1 MLRDVAQ
8 LGSAHGSGPWGRGF
22 KSHHPDHKENM
33 DNIIILAC
41 NRKDLETFKKCSN
54 FLLPHPKFSCSI
66 VHSFTKDILDDTIKT
81 YKDKSLSLLID
92 KIIYEN
98 ELDEVEAEIKEY
110 KDKGI
115 KYFFYSDLAVYTI
128 LKKLNLEESGVYYN
142 PTKITSLIEAEA
154 YFKTLQ
160 SPLYITTKVEIEDLI
175 TISKDI
181 PICYLLYGYRYLFY
195 SKRKLITDFKDE
207 YSLDIKPDYTLY
219 NLKEA
224 TREELLPAYE
234 DDNGTFIYT
243 SKPIDNLGKL
253 DKMTSFKFA
262 IVNLNL
268 IKDTSEIQRR
278 LDNE

>member
-1 MLRDVAQ
+1 M
-8 LGSAHGSGPWGRGF
+8 G
-22 KSHHPDHKENM
+22 
-33 DNIIILAC
+33 NIIILAC
-41 NRKDLETFKKCSN
+41 NIKDLETFKKCSN
-54 FLLPHPKFSCSI
+54 FLLPHPTYSCSI
-66 VHSFTKDILDDTIKT
+66 VHSFTKDTLDDTIKT

-92 KIIYEN
+92 KIIYES
-98 ELDEVEAEIKEY
+98 ELEDLTKEIKEY
-110 KDKGI
+110 KEKGI
-115 KYFFYSDLAVYTI
+115 KYFFYSDLAVFTI
-128 LKKLNLEESGVYYN
+128 LKNLNLEDSGVYYN

-154 YFKTLQ
+154 YYKTLQ
-160 SPLYITTKVEIEDLI
+160 SPLYITPKVDVKDLE

-224 TREELLPAYE
+224 TREELLPTYE
-234 DDNGTFIYT
+234 DANGTFIYT
-243 SKPIDNLGKL
+243 SKPIDNFNQIE
-253 DKMTSFKFA
+253 KMSSFKFA
-262 IVNLNL
+262 IINLNL

>member
-1 MLRDVAQ
+1 MNNV
-8 LGSAHGSGPWGRGF
+8 
-22 KSHHPDHKENM
+22 
-33 DNIIILAC
+33 IILAC
-41 NRKDLETFKKCSN
+41 NIKDLETFKKCSN

-92 KIIYEN
+92 KIIYES
-98 ELDEVEAEIKEY
+98 ELEDLTNEIKEY
-110 KDKGI
+110 KKKGI
-115 KYFFYSDLAVYTI
+115 KYFFYSDLAVFTI
-128 LKKLNLEESGVYYN
+128 LKKLKIEDSGVYYN

-154 YFKTLQ
+154 YYKTLQ
-160 SPLYITTKVEIEDLI
+160 SPLYLTTKVNIEELDN
-175 TISKDI
+175 ISKDI
-181 PICYLLYGYRYLFY
+181 PVCYLLYGYRYLFY

-234 DDNGTFIYT
+234 DANGTFIYT
-243 SKPIDNLGKL
+243 SKPIDNLDKL
-253 DKMTSFKFA
+253 DKMASFKFA
-262 IVNLNL
+262 IINLNL
-268 IKDTSEIQRR
+268 LKDTSEIQRR